1 MQAEIIQ
8 TAMGVVGSLGFAL
21 LFGIRG
27 TKPLGCIALGSG
39 IGWVVYLVSVA
50 GGHGKAFG
58 MLASSLVIAICSEV
72 TARLIK
78 TPVILLL
85 VPMLIPEIPGGDLYY
100 TMYSLIEG
108 DSAKFAPAPAG
119 AGRSRCH
126 CAGHY
131 PGLLRGRP
139 HQQYLPACAPLCAQ
153 PPQVRKRVWAR
164 TQPEMT

>member
-58 MLASSLVIAICSEV
+58 MLASSLVIAIRSEV

-85 VPMLIPEIPGGDLYY
+85 VPMLIPEIPGGDP
-100 TMYSLIEG
+100 
-108 DSAKFAPAPAG
+108 AKFASLLQLVLAEAG
-119 AGRSRCH
+119 AIALGIILASYAAGLINNIYRHVRP
-126 CAGHY
+126 CAHS
-131 PGLLRGRP
+131 P
-139 HQQYLPACAPLCAQ
+139 H
-153 PPQVRKRVWAR
+153 K
-164 TQPEMT
+164 

>member
-85 VPMLIPEIPGGDLYY
+85 VPMLIPEIPGGLRQ
-100 TMYSLIEG
+100 ICI
-108 DSAKFAPAPAG
+108 PAPAVLAEAG
-119 AGRSRCH
+119 AIALGIILASYAAGLINNIYRHVRP
-126 CAGHY
+126 CAHS
-131 PGLLRGRP
+131 P
-139 HQQYLPACAPLCAQ
+139 H
-153 PPQVRKRVWAR
+153 K
-164 TQPEMT
+164 

>member
-1 MQAEIIQ
+1 MRPEFVQTSMGII
-8 TAMGVVGSLGFAL
+8 GSLGFAL

-58 MLASSLVIAICSEV
+58 MLASSLVIAACSEIL
-72 TARLIK
+72 ARVIK

-100 TMYSLIEG
+100 TMYSLVEG
-108 DSAKFAPAPAG
+108 DTDKFASLLQLVLAEAG
-119 AGRSRCH
+119 AIALGIILASYAAGLVNNIRRH
-126 CAGHY
+126 VHPCAHS
-131 PGLLRGRP
+131 P
-139 HQQYLPACAPLCAQ
+139 H
-153 PPQVRKRVWAR
+153 K
-164 TQPEMT
+164 

>member
-58 MLASSLVIAICSEV
+58 MLACYLQ
-72 TARLIK
+72 
-78 TPVILLL
+78 
-85 VPMLIPEIPGGDLYY
+85 
-100 TMYSLIEG
+100 
-108 DSAKFAPAPAG
+108 
-119 AGRSRCH
+119 RSH
-126 CAGHY
+126 GPPYQNAGHSAV
-131 PGLLRGRP
+131 GSDADSGNSR
-139 HQQYLPACAPLCAQ
+139 
-153 PPQVRKRVWAR
+153 W
-164 TQPEMT
+164 

>member
-1 MQAEIIQ
+1 
-8 TAMGVVGSLGFAL
+8 MGVVGSLGFAL

-58 MLASSLVIAICSEV
+58 MLACSEV

-108 DSAKFAPAPAG
+108 DSAKFASLLQLVLAEAG
-119 AGRSRCH
+119 AIALGIILASYAAGLINNIYRHVRP
-126 CAGHY
+126 CAHS
-131 PGLLRGRP
+131 P
-139 HQQYLPACAPLCAQ
+139 H
-153 PPQVRKRVWAR
+153 K
-164 TQPEMT
+164 

>member
-108 DSAKFAPAPAG
+108 DSAKFASLLQLVLAEAD
-119 AGRSRCH
+119 

>member
-1 MQAEIIQ
+1 MRPDFVQTSMGII
-8 TAMGVVGSLGFAL
+8 GSLGFAL

-58 MLASSLVIAICSEV
+58 MLASSLVIAACSEIL
-72 TARLIK
+72 ARVIK

-100 TMYSLIEG
+100 TMYSLVEG
-108 DSAKFAPAPAG
+108 DTDKFASLLQLVLAEADAIALGIILASYAAG
-119 AGRSRCH
+119 LINNIYRHVRP
-126 CAGHY
+126 CAHS
-131 PGLLRGRP
+131 P
-139 HQQYLPACAPLCAQ
+139 H
-153 PPQVRKRVWAR
+153 K
-164 TQPEMT
+164 

>member
-1 MQAEIIQ
+1 
-8 TAMGVVGSLGFAL
+8 MGVVGSLGFAL

-39 IGWVVYLVSVA
+39 IGWV
-50 GGHGKAFG
+50 
-58 MLASSLVIAICSEV
+58 AICSEV

-108 DSAKFAPAPAG
+108 DSAKFASLLQLVLAEAG
-119 AGRSRCH
+119 AIALGIILASYAAGLINNIYRHVRP
-126 CAGHY
+126 CAHS
-131 PGLLRGRP
+131 P
-139 HQQYLPACAPLCAQ
+139 H
-153 PPQVRKRVWAR
+153 K
-164 TQPEMT
+164 

>member
-1 MQAEIIQ
+1 
-8 TAMGVVGSLGFAL
+8 MGVVGSLGFAL

-27 TKPLGCIALGSG
+27 TKPLGCIALGSC

-58 MLASSLVIAICSEV
+58 MLASSLVIAICSEA

-108 DSAKFAPAPAG
+108 DSAKFASLLQLVLAEAG
-119 AGRSRCH
+119 Y
-126 CAGHY
+126 Y

>member
-1 MQAEIIQ
+1 
-8 TAMGVVGSLGFAL
+8 MGVVGSLGFAL

-27 TKPLGCIALGSG
+27 TKPLGCIALGSC
-39 IGWVVYLVSVA
+39 IGWVA

-58 MLASSLVIAICSEV
+58 MLASSLVIAICSEA

-108 DSAKFAPAPAG
+108 DSAKFASLLQLVLAEAG
-119 AGRSRCH
+119 AIALGIILASYAAGLINNIYRHVRP
-126 CAGHY
+126 CAHS
-131 PGLLRGRP
+131 P
-139 HQQYLPACAPLCAQ
+139 H
-153 PPQVRKRVWAR
+153 K
-164 TQPEMT
+164 